1 MKTFREVIKEWMVSK
16 KRNSIKASSYDRLE
30 STFILMCKHNISEV
44 TIDQIDTEYIQD
56 YIYQLVDEGYAL
68 TTIKKQFNLITEYMD
83 YANSKGI
90 ILLPYHR
97 GVKMPARSVI
107 KKPRKDVIAYNN
119 LEQKRLNE
127 VLYTLERPAYISAIL
142 MLETGMRIGEVLA
155 LGWDDFDL
163 KRRAIHIGKTFVRL
177 GNSNRAYIQNEPK
190 SFSSIRTVPL
200 SSRAFRL
207 LSELKLRDEYGMFI
221 VHDERGEPL
230 TYEACRWQIK
240 MACKAA
246 DVRYYGQHV
255 FRHTFATNCY
265 NKGCDVKVLSKFL
278 GHANVNVT
286 YNIYIHLFG
295 DALEEM
301 RSILD

>member
-1 MKTFREVIKEWMVSK
+1 MKTFREAIKEWMVSK
-16 KRNSIKASSYDRLE
+16 KRNSIRPSSYDRLE
-30 STFILMCKHNISEV
+30 STFVLMCKHKISEV
-44 TIDQIDTEYIQD
+44 TIDQIDTEYIQE
-56 YIYQLVDEGYAL
+56 YIDQLVDDGYAL
-68 TTIKKQFNLITEYMD
+68 STIKKQFNLITEYMD

-90 ILLPYHR
+90 IALPYHR
-97 GVKMPARSVI
+97 GVKMPARTVI
-107 KKPRKDVIAYNN
+107 KKPRKEVIAYNE

-127 VLYTLERPAYISAIL
+127 VLYTMERPAFVAAIL

-177 GNSNRAYIQNEPK
+177 GNINRAYIQNEPK

-207 LSELKLRDEYGMFI
+207 LTELKLRDEFGMFI
-221 VHDERGEPL
+221 VHDKRGKPL
-230 TYEACRWQIK
+230 SYEACRWQIK
-240 MACKAA
+240 MACKEA
-246 DVRYYGQHV
+246 DVQYYGQHV

-301 RSILD
+301 RAILD